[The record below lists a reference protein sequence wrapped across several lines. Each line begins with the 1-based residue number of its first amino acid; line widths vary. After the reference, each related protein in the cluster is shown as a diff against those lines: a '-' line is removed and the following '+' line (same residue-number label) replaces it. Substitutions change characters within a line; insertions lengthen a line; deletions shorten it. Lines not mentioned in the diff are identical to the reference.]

1 MEQKYD
7 MADPTSKTAFYNE
20 VAVKLIGFTEELERN
35 NYIQAVAD
43 KYHIAFEDLR
53 KLVNNL
59 ALKGEGIKPK
69 PQLKSGINANKKKE
83 DGMKQSQ
90 KLLLTWLIEDTRL
103 FSVIK
108 GKITPEDFTEE
119 LYNRVATMLF
129 EQYETDGTVNPAKII
144 STFHEEEDQTE
155 VAALFNA
162 TIHQVENR
170 NDMEKA
176 IKETILR
183 IKKNSINYRTKHMD
197 PSDLNGLMKVVEDKR
212 NLEKLEKLNISLN

>member
-1 MEQKYD
+1 
-7 MADPTSKTAFYNE
+7 
-20 VAVKLIGFTEELERN
+20 
-35 NYIQAVAD
+35 
-43 KYHIAFEDLR
+43 
-53 KLVNNL
+53 
-59 ALKGEGIKPK
+59 
-69 PQLKSGINANKKKE
+69 
-83 DGMKQSQ
+83 
-90 KLLLTWLIEDTRL
+90 
-103 FSVIK
+103 
-108 GKITPEDFTEE
+108 
-119 LYNRVATMLF
+119 MLF